1 MAHSIPFVNQNASYT
16 AQDLRRILDLLPAA
30 GPLGDGDGRVTQRG
44 AGANMSVDV
53 AAGTFLIPDATAA
66 RGRRLCRS
74 DATDN
79 VAIAAAPGAGTARI
93 DLITASATD
102 TQFGDATDLWTVQ
115 AVLGTASATPA
126 VPATPGGAI
135 ALATVTVPAG
145 AASITNFSINDVR
158 SFANPASRSQFCVK
172 TTILTSTALST
183 TSTAYATASLDG
195 AGGTQMPVAQRPMI
209 AIATWVGSVSVGS
222 GGSTTIGY
230 VSPQISFDGG
240 STWTSGAE
248 ITASAGNALLP
259 VAIAASLPVNARPNA
274 STAGT
279 VQARILARRT
289 NDAANLAGQLTL
301 TTTPG

>member
-1 MAHSIPFVNQNASYT
+1 MAHSIPIVNQNASYT
-16 AQDLRRILDLLPAA
+16 AQDLRRILDLLPAYGA
-30 GPLGDGDGRVTQRG
+30 LGDGDGKVTQRG

-79 VAIAAAPGAGTARI
+79 VAIAAAPGAGTSRI

-115 AVLGTASATPA
+115 AVLGTAAASPA
-126 VPATPGGAI
+126 VPATPAGAI

-145 AASITNFSINDVR
+145 AASITNFSLTDVR
-158 SFANPASRSQFCVK
+158 TFANPASRSQFCLK
-172 TTILTSTALST
+172 TTILASTALST
-183 TSTAYATASLDG
+183 TNTAYAVASLDG
-195 AGGTQMPVAQRPMI
+195 AGGTSTPVARRPMI
-209 AIATWVGSVSVGS
+209 AIITWVGSVSVGS
-222 GGSTTIGY
+222 GGATTIGY
-230 VSPQISFDGG
+230 VTPQISFDGG
-240 STWTSGAE
+240 GTWTSGAE
-248 ITASAGNALLP
+248 ISAGTGNVFLP
-259 VAIAASLPVNARPNA
+259 AAIAASLPVNAYPAA

-289 NDAANLAGQLTL
+289 NDVANLAGQLTL